1 VFWESRQ
8 NRDKRDRHCSFCGK
22 RESVVKSLVESPSAY
37 HCATCRTGSNL
48 LICNECVQ
56 LCTNFLSQTPGA
68 PSQHDSQGLPSNL
81 HLLKPTE
88 IKAIL
93 DQYVV
98 GQNRAKKVLSVA
110 VHNHY
115 KRLLSRNKLKD
126 VELQKGNIMMIGSTG
141 TGKTLLSQTLAKI
154 LHVPFAIA
162 DATTL
167 TEAGYVGE
175 DVENVVLKLL
185 QASDFDVKRA
195 ETGIIYVDEIDKIS
209 RKSESASITRD
220 VSGEGVQQALL
231 KLVEGTV
238 CNVPPKGGRK
248 HPEQD
253 YIRVDTTNILFI
265 CGGAFVGLEQII
277 GQRTT
282 DRRIGFGAGVTTR
295 EAEGNSS
302 LIEIVQ
308 HEDLLKYGLI
318 PEFVGRFPVLTTLS
332 DLDEPALVR
341 ILTEPKN
348 ALLKQYQALF
358 ELEGV
363 QLDFTPEAV
372 KAVAHR
378 AASMK
383 TGARALRTILEDVML
398 DLMYEVPGLKGV
410 KSVVITDDV
419 IHGLGQ
425 PQIINEAV

>member
-8 NRDKRDRHCSFCGK
+8 NREKRDRHCSFCGK

-37 HCATCRTGSNL
+37 QCGTCRTGTNL

-56 LCTNFLSQTPGA
+56 LCTNFLAQTSGA
-68 PSQHDSQGLPSNL
+68 PTQHDGHGLPNNL
-81 HLLKPTE
+81 QLLKPTE

-98 GQNRAKKVLSVA
+98 GQHRAKKVLSVA

-238 CNVPPKGGRK
+238 CNVPPKGGRNSK
-248 HPEQD
+248 SSSM
-253 YIRVDTTNILFI
+253 
-265 CGGAFVGLEQII
+265 
-277 GQRTT
+277 RTC
-282 DRRIGFGAGVTTR
+282 
-295 EAEGNSS
+295 
-302 LIEIVQ
+302 
-308 HEDLLKYGLI
+308 
-318 PEFVGRFPVLTTLS
+318 
-332 DLDEPALVR
+332 
-341 ILTEPKN
+341 
-348 ALLKQYQALF
+348 
-358 ELEGV
+358 
-363 QLDFTPEAV
+363 
-372 KAVAHR
+372 
-378 AASMK
+378 
-383 TGARALRTILEDVML
+383 
-398 DLMYEVPGLKGV
+398 
-410 KSVVITDDV
+410 
-419 IHGLGQ
+419 
-425 PQIINEAV
+425 

>member
-1 VFWESRQ
+1 MFWESRQ
-8 NRDKRDRHCSFCGK
+8 SKDKRGRQCSFCGK
-22 RESVVKSLVESPSAY
+22 PEGAVTSLIESPAPY
-37 HCATCRTGSNL
+37 RCHTCQTGLNL
-48 LICNECVQ
+48 LICNECIG
-56 LCTNFLSQTPGA
+56 LCSTFLTEGGTA
-68 PSQHDSQGLPSNL
+68 PPSIPAEEIALP
-81 HLLKPTE
+81 KPTE
-88 IKAIL
+88 MKALL

-98 GQNRAKKVLSVA
+98 GQERAKKVLSVA

-115 KRLLSRNKLKD
+115 KRVLSRARLKD

-195 ETGIIYVDEIDKIS
+195 ETGIIYIDEIDKIS

-253 YIRVDTTNILFI
+253 YIRVDTSNILFI
-265 CGGAFVGLEQII
+265 CGGAFVGLEQIV

-282 DRRIGFGAGVTTR
+282 HKQIGFGSGTTSRDAKAGNLL
-295 EAEGNSS
+295 AHA
-302 LIEIVQ
+302 Q
-308 HEDLLKYGLI
+308 PEDLLKYGLI
-318 PEFVGRFPVLTTLS
+318 PEFIGRFPVLTTLM
-332 DLDEPALVR
+332 DLDEAALER
-341 ILTEPKN
+341 ILIEPRN
-348 ALLKQYQALF
+348 ALLKQYEALF
-358 ELEGV
+358 ELENV
-363 QLDFTPEAV
+363 HLRFTSSAV
-372 KAVAHR
+372 KAIAHR
-378 AASMK
+378 AVSMK
-383 TGARALRTILEDVML
+383 TGARALRAILEDVML
-398 DLMYEVPGLKGV
+398 DLMYEVPALKDIT
-410 KSVVITDDV
+410 SVVITDEV
-419 IHGLGQ
+419 INGVGQ
-425 PQIINEAV
+425 PQIVR

>member
-1 VFWESRQ
+1 MAKARGADGS
-8 NRDKRDRHCSFCGK
+8 SA
-22 RESVVKSLVESPSAY
+22 SSPLVV
-37 HCATCRTGSNL
+37 
-48 LICNECVQ
+48 
-56 LCTNFLSQTPGA
+56 
-68 PSQHDSQGLPSNL
+68 
-81 HLLKPTE
+81 LKPTE

-93 DQYVV
+93 DEYVI
-98 GQNRAKKVLSVA
+98 GQDRAKKVLSVA

-115 KRLLSRNKLKD
+115 KRILNRDRLTHVD
-126 VELQKGNIMMIGSTG
+126 LQKGNIMMIGSTG
-141 TGKTLLSQTLAKI
+141 TGKTLLSQTLARI

-185 QASDFDVKRA
+185 QNCDYDVRRA
-195 ETGIIYVDEIDKIS
+195 ETGIIYIDEIDKIS
-209 RKSESASITRD
+209 RKSENPSLTRD

-265 CGGAFVGLEQII
+265 CGGAFVGLDQIVA
-277 GQRTT
+277 QRTMP
-282 DRRIGFGAGVTTR
+282 RRLGFGAKVG
-295 EAEGNSS
+295 SD
-302 LIEIVQ
+302 EIVGHTTDLLSRAQ
-308 HEDLLKYGLI
+308 SEDLLKYGLI

-332 DLDEPALVR
+332 DLDVPALIR
-341 ILTEPKN
+341 ILTEPRH
-348 ALLKQYQALF
+348 ALIKQYQALF

-363 QLDFTPEAV
+363 HLEFTESAV
-372 KAVAHR
+372 KAIARR
-378 AASMK
+378 AALMK

-398 DLMYEVPGLKGV
+398 DLMYEVPALGHV
-410 KSVVITDDV
+410 KSVVITEEV
-419 IHGLGQ
+419 IAGIGH
-425 PQIINEAV
+425 PQIVACPSEASPAHVVNDQPSSANPR